1 MARLFWIYGLR
12 KARLAVTRN
21 LSRDQGIAVV
31 DVWRRGRW
39 IVSDEIS
46 LRWVVGELRWT
57 IC

>member
-1 MARLFWIYGLR
+1 
-12 KARLAVTRN
+12 VTRN
-21 LSRDQGIAVV
+21 LSRNQGIAVV
-31 DVWRRGRW
+31 DVWRRGSW